1 MAFTRGQTQVIY
13 QFLPGAVFEHD
24 QYGFCKISGVELQE
38 KQVNQDAIFN
48 AVSDLLFQWPDET
61 FRGGFPDPRLQ
72 HNRRRYV
79 IGTPAMVRFVPFPTV
94 LECRRCR
101 RVYRLRDLARR
112 ANAQP
117 RQCPSCSGIL
127 GQLRYVQAH
136 NCGRVEELYYPQNA
150 CPRHGSRA
158 LMFLDTGRVRS
169 ARWRCGDC
177 GNAEVGRLRMTPCTC
192 QYSRSLGNQQ
202 ATIYER
208 GLKTLPLTDSALFL
222 PHVVPFIN
230 FNEEEERVFSQDPE
244 TLSLVL
250 ARTWGILS
258 SKVPETIRER
268 ASRLEANVE
277 NDDTSEDLARELEK
291 VQPNHP
297 LVLQWKGKKAA
308 RAVPPGHLA
317 INRVRELLGA
327 EAPSANARTPRQFIE
342 HAAILD
348 TLHTISVEE
357 AAKDLTSIGDAPGAR
372 SLQSAREFALRELGI
387 SELRIVSDFP
397 IALCAVGYTRI
408 TRDPNRSILTPFE
421 TLDSNGRVP
430 LYIVSSETEGIYF
443 QLDPIRTVTW
453 LIENRWI
460 QTPLPDSKE
469 AAWSWLYRH
478 VPGLY
483 QSRWQPNYND
493 HLAVA
498 IRTLI
503 HTMSH
508 VLLRH
513 VEWSGFSQNSVGEYL
528 IPAALSGILYANRY
542 AETKIGGLTT
552 LFEHQLGIW
561 LDDSSQS
568 GRQCVYDPFCTDEGG
583 TCVGCLHREHNCPQF
598 NRELSRAVLYGGPTP
613 PPELGGG
620 LGVPAI
626 DRLIEVSGS
635 FSDQHPSMPKKV
647 TTILH
652 PALPALVSKHAHLV
666 FRMHHQLISSV

>member
-1 MAFTRGQTQVIY
+1 MTFTRGQTQVLY

-38 KQVNQDAIFN
+38 RPVNQDAVFN
-48 AVSDLLFQWPDET
+48 AVSDLLFQWPDDT
-61 FRGGFPDPRLQ
+61 FRGGFADPRLQ
-72 HNRRRYV
+72 HNRRLYV
-79 IGTPAMVRFVPFPTV
+79 IGTPAMVRFEPFPTI

-101 RVYRLRDLARR
+101 RVFRLSDLRRR

-150 CPRHGSRA
+150 CARHGSRS

-208 GLKTLPLTDSALFL
+208 GLKTLALTDSALFL
-222 PHVVPFIN
+222 PHAVPFIN
-230 FNEEEERVFSQDPE
+230 FDEEAERVFYQDPE
-244 TLSLVL
+244 TLPLVL
-250 ARTWGILS
+250 ARMWGLLDE
-258 SKVPETIRER
+258 KVPDTIRAR
-268 ASRLEANVE
+268 ANRLAANEETE
-277 NDDTSEDLARELEK
+277 NTSDDLARELEK
-291 VQPNHP
+291 VQPNHR
-297 LVLQWKGKKAA
+297 LVLQWKAQKAA
-308 RAVPPGHLA
+308 RATPPGQIA
-317 INRVRELLGA
+317 IGRVRGLLGTA
-327 EAPSANARTPRQFIE
+327 APPANAPTPRTLIE

-348 TLHTISVEE
+348 TLHTTSVEE
-357 AAKDLTSIGDAPGAR
+357 AAMDLTSIGDVTGAHDLR
-372 SLQSAREFALRELGI
+372 TARDFAFGELGI
-387 SELRIVSDFP
+387 AELKIVSDFP

-421 TLDSNGRVP
+421 TLDPDGRVP

-443 QLDPIRTVTW
+443 QLDPIRVVRW
-453 LIENRWI
+453 LVDNSWA
-460 QTPLPDSKE
+460 QTPIPDSKQD
-469 AAWSWLYRH
+469 AWAWLYANA
-478 VPGLY
+478 PGLY
-483 QSRWQPNYND
+483 QNRWQPNFNE

-528 IPAALSGILYANRY
+528 IPGALAGILYANRY

-568 GRQCVYDPFCTDEGG
+568 GRQCVYDPFCADEGG
-583 TCVGCLHREHNCPQF
+583 TCVGCLHREYNCPQF

-613 PPELGGG
+613 PPELGSG
-620 LGVPAI
+620 LGVQVI
-626 DRLIEVSGS
+626 DRGFWQSLRPGS
-635 FSDQHPSMPKKV
+635 FNV
-647 TTILH
+647 
-652 PALPALVSKHAHLV
+652 
-666 FRMHHQLISSV
+666 

>member
-1 MAFTRGQTQVIY
+1 MTFTRGQTQVLY
-13 QFLPGAVFEHD
+13 QFLPGAIFEHD

-38 KQVNQDAIFN
+38 KQVNQDAVFN
-48 AVSDLLFQWPDET
+48 AVADLLFQWPDDA
-61 FRGGFPDPRLQ
+61 FRGGFADPRQ
-72 HNRRRYV
+72 QNNRRFYV
-79 IGTPAMVRFVPFPTV
+79 IGAPWMVRFEPFPTV

-101 RVYRLRDLARR
+101 RVFRLRDLTRR
-112 ANAQP
+112 PNAQP
-117 RQCPSCSGIL
+117 RQCPSCSGTL

-150 CPRHGSRA
+150 CPRHGSRS

-202 ATIYER
+202 VTIYER
-208 GLKTLPLTDSALFL
+208 GLKTLTLTDSALFL

-230 FNEEEERVFSQDPE
+230 FDEEAERVFHQDPE
-244 TLSLVL
+244 TLSLIL
-250 ARTWGILS
+250 ARMWGILDK
-258 SKVPETIRER
+258 KVPETIHER
-268 ASRLEANVE
+268 GRHLDAGTESAS
-277 NDDTSEDLARELEK
+277 TSDDLARELEK

-297 LVLQWKGKKAA
+297 LVIKWKAQQRA
-308 RAVPPGHLA
+308 RSTPPGQPS
-317 INRVRELLGA
+317 IDRVRELLGGG
-327 EAPSANARTPRQFIE
+327 APPPNAPTPRQLIE

-348 TLHTISVEE
+348 TLRTTSVEE
-357 AAKDLTSIGDAPGAR
+357 ATRDLTSIGDISGANELR
-372 SLQSAREFALRELGI
+372 SAAQFALSELGI
-387 SELRIVSDFP
+387 AELKIISDFP

-421 TLDSNGRVP
+421 TLDPEGRVP
-430 LYIVSSETEGIYF
+430 LYTVSSETEGIYF
-443 QLDPIRTVTW
+443 QLDPIRVVAW
-453 LIENRWI
+453 LVDNRWV
-460 QTPLPDSKE
+460 QTPIPSSME
-469 AAWSWLYRH
+469 IAWAWLYAN
-478 VPGLY
+478 VPGLF
-483 QSRWQPNYND
+483 QSRWQPNFSD
-493 HLAVA
+493 HLAVS

-528 IPAALSGILYANRY
+528 IPGALSGILYANRY

-583 TCVGCLHREHNCPQF
+583 TCVGCLHREYNCPQF

-613 PPELGGG
+613 PPERGSD
-620 LGVPAI
+620 LGVQEINQGFWQSLRPAS
-626 DRLIEVSGS
+626 LNV
-635 FSDQHPSMPKKV
+635 
-647 TTILH
+647 
-652 PALPALVSKHAHLV
+652 
-666 FRMHHQLISSV
+666 

>member
-1 MAFTRGQTQVIY
+1 MPFTRGQTQVIY

-38 KQVNQDAIFN
+38 KPVNQDAVFN
-48 AVSDLLFQWPDET
+48 AVADLLFQWPDDT
-61 FRGGFPDPRLQ
+61 FRGGFADPRQ
-72 HNRRRYV
+72 PHNRRLYA
-79 IGTPAMVRFVPFPTV
+79 IGTPALVRFGPFPTI

-101 RVYRLRDLARR
+101 RVYRLRDLTRR
-112 ANAQP
+112 PNAQP
-117 RQCPSCSGIL
+117 RQCPSCRGIL

-136 NCGRVEELYYPQNA
+136 NCGRVEELHYPQNA
-150 CPRHGSRA
+150 CSRHGSRA

-169 ARWRCGDC
+169 ARWRCKDC
-177 GNAEVGRLRMTPCTC
+177 GDAEVGRLRMTPCTC
-192 QYSRSLGNQQ
+192 PYSRSLGNQQ

-208 GLKTLPLTDSALFL
+208 GLKTLALTDSALFL

-230 FNEEEERVFSQDPE
+230 FNEDEERVFYQDPE
-244 TLSLVL
+244 TLSLLL
-250 ARTWGILS
+250 ARTWGLLGA
-258 SKVPETIRER
+258 KLPEVIRER
-268 ASRLEANVE
+268 ANRLAANVE
-277 NDDTSEDLARELEK
+277 IENTSDDLASALEK

-297 LVLQWKGKKAA
+297 LVVQWKAKKAA
-308 RAVPPGHLA
+308 RATPPGQSA
-317 INRVRELLGA
+317 IVRVRALLGSS
-327 EAPSANARTPRQFIE
+327 APSASAAAPRQLIE

-348 TLHTISVEE
+348 TLHTTSVEE
-357 AAKDLTSIGDAPGAR
+357 AAQDLTSIGDLPGAR
-372 SLQSAREFALRELGI
+372 DLRSASKFALD
-387 SELRIVSDFP
+387 ELRISDLKIVSDFP

-421 TLDSNGRVP
+421 SLDPNGRVP
-430 LYIVSSETEGIYF
+430 LYVVSSETEGIYF
-443 QLDPIRTVTW
+443 QLDSIRVVTW
-453 LIENRWI
+453 LIDNRWVQAPI
-460 QTPLPDSKE
+460 PVSAE
-469 AAWSWLYRH
+469 SAWAWLYAQ

-483 QSRWQPNYND
+483 QSRWQPNFND
-493 HLAVA
+493 PLAVG

-503 HTMSH
+503 HTLSH

-528 IPAALSGILYANRY
+528 IPGALSGILYANRY

-583 TCVGCLHREHNCPQF
+583 TCVGCLHREYNCPQF

-620 LGVPAI
+620 LGVQGIERGFWHSLRPA
-626 DRLIEVSGS
+626 S
-635 FSDQHPSMPKKV
+635 FNG
-647 TTILH
+647 
-652 PALPALVSKHAHLV
+652 
-666 FRMHHQLISSV
+666 